1 LGELIFL
8 EHRLEALATSYSA
21 QISQEIRGIRVTI
34 TNPFQDT
41 VTMEQDR
48 SLTGGYRF
56 NANAELTVEDLG
68 AHVTARLYE
77 LSREHCR
84 LHVSN
89 PFPVGTQV
97 LVKIYAWPHFLQVH
111 GTICH
116 SDVNGVAV
124 AFSEIESRYVAV
136 LNACL
141 LEIEQKESDG
151 CD

>member
-1 LGELIFL
+1 
-8 EHRLEALATSYSA
+8 
-21 QISQEIRGIRVTI
+21 
-34 TNPFQDT
+34 
-41 VTMEQDR
+41 MEPDH

-56 NANAELTVEDLG
+56 NAHAELTVEDSG
-68 AHVTARLYE
+68 AHVTVRLYE